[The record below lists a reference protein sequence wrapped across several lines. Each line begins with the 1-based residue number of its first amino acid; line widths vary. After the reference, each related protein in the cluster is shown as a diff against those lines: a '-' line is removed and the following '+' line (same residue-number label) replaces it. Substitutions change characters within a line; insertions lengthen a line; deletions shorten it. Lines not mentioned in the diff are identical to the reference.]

1 MDEEL
6 YTGEAKKSSRR
17 VEPENQTK
25 QKRHS
30 DKLKNEASA
39 GESYRKKLRHGK
51 KDNTLSKAEQKQVA
65 RRKRQGRKKIYSDV
79 AMEAKARQTII
90 QNEDDNAG
98 TDALNAGLSTAEA
111 GVGQVRESISSRNY
125 SKKLHARSEHLDA
138 VQGAKGAKMAG
149 EAGESTKAAS
159 VKAARKKLMQK
170 EFAEAAYKKQA
181 AEAANSFGSVT
192 KRFTDK
198 AEDLMGRLA
207 EWLNEFVEDHPG
219 LFLIIALILIVV
231 LIISGSLTSCSALI
245 SGGNNAVIT
254 TSFTAQDADIL
265 EVEAD
270 YVALET
276 DLQTTIDNVETDYPG
291 YDEYN

>member
-6 YTGEAKKSSRR
+6 YTREAKKSSRR

-51 KDNTLSKAEQKQVA
+51 KDNTLSKAEQKQLA

-79 AMEAKARQTII
+79 ALEAKARQTII

-192 KRFTDK
+192 KRFTD
-198 AEDLMGRLA
+198 
-207 EWLNEFVEDHPG
+207 
-219 LFLIIALILIVV
+219 
-231 LIISGSLTSCSALI
+231 
-245 SGGNNAVIT
+245 
-254 TSFTAQDADIL
+254 
-265 EVEAD
+265 
-270 YVALET
+270 
-276 DLQTTIDNVETDYPG
+276 
-291 YDEYN
+291 